1 MKVSRESMILAAIC
15 AADLVTTLWFVN
27 VYGGAE
33 ANPLM
38 RYYLE
43 RSTALFVVAKVIL
56 VCGPLAVLEWARRM
70 TQFVTGM
77 LRTAIALYLC
87 LYGTVV
93 WRINSANAA
102 RNPSPAELAAVEH
115 WAAHPAGAGDGNDQG
130 PAPRVLRSD
139 ASKRPAPGWG
149 RPLVCLR
156 VPPRRMPGTATPR

>member
-1 MKVSRESMILAAIC
+1 MKVSRESWILAAIC

-43 RSTALFVVAKVIL
+43 RSTALFVLAKIVL
-56 VCGPLAVLEWARRM
+56 VCGPLAVLEWARHMRPR
-70 TQFVTGM
+70 FVTGM

-93 WRINSANAA
+93 WRINSAGAMHEPSAA
-102 RNPSPAELAAVEH
+102 EVAAVEQ
-115 WAAHPAGAGDGNDQG
+115 WAAHPASAAEMATIRTQ
-130 PAPRVLRSD
+130 LRSY
-139 ASKRPAPGWG
+139 
-149 RPLVCLR
+149 
-156 VPPRRMPGTATPR
+156 